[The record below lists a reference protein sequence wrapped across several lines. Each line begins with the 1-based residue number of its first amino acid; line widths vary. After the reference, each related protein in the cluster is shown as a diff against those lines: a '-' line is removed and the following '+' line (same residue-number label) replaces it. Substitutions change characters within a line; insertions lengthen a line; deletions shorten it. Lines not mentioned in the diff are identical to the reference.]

1 MRTASWLLLSGGL
14 GTAVL
19 SEPVDL
25 RSVQSRV
32 VADSVQV
39 DFEFAEGRPARYRVH
54 ASPDTAKER
63 NLVLEFSGARAKD
76 PGHLKTPK
84 WAHVMPGADSG
95 ILAIRIDLEA
105 PTPWKASWEGNTLR
119 MNILNRVQDGAA
131 WKNPWLLGGVGGALA
146 AGGVVF
152 WLSGMQHGK
161 SPSGDG
167 IIPPPDV
174 VFPQ

>member
-1 MRTASWLLLSGGL
+1 
-14 GTAVL
+14 
-19 SEPVDL
+19 
-25 RSVQSRV
+25 V
-32 VADSVQV
+32 VSN
-39 DFEFAEGRPARYRVH
+39 
-54 ASPDTAKER
+54 S
-63 NLVLEFSGARAKD
+63 
-76 PGHLKTPK
+76 
-84 WAHVMPGADSG
+84 DSG
-95 ILAIRIDLEA
+95 ILAIRIDLSE

-119 MNILNRVQDGAA
+119 LNILNRVQGGGV

-174 VFPQ
+174 VYPQ

>member
-1 MRTASWLLLSGGL
+1 MPAETVELQ
-14 GTAVL
+14 
-19 SEPVDL
+19 
-25 RSVQSRV
+25 SVRSRV
-32 VADSVQV
+32 VADSLQV

-54 ASPDTAKER
+54 ASPDTAKNR
-63 NLVLEFSGARAKD
+63 TLILEFSGAQAKD
-76 PGHLKTPK
+76 PSHLKSPK
-84 WAHVMPGADSG
+84 WAHVMAGADSG
-95 ILAIRIDLEA
+95 ILAIRIDLDE

-119 MNILNRVQDGAA
+119 MNILNRVQDGSAL
-131 WKNPWLLGGVGGALA
+131 KSPWLLGGLGGAIA

-152 WLSGMQHGK
+152 WLSGMQHSK

>member
-1 MRTASWLLLSGGL
+1 MRAAAWLLVSGGL

-19 SEPVDL
+19 AEPVEL
-25 RSVQSRV
+25 NAMHTRI
-32 VADSVQV
+32 VADSLQV
-39 DFEFAEGRPARYRVH
+39 DFEFVQGRPERYRVH
-54 ASPDTAKER
+54 ASPDTSKDR
-63 NLVLEFSGARAKD
+63 NLLLEFSGAKAKD
-76 PGHLKTPK
+76 PALPKTPK
-84 WAHVMPGADSG
+84 WAHVVSNSDSG
-95 ILAIRIDLEA
+95 ILAIRIDLSE

-119 MNILNRVQDGAA
+119 LNILNRVQGGGV

-174 VFPQ
+174 VYPQ